1 MANSITYSNSKD
13 FGEKLLRKLT
23 RAAARGLNWLSRG
36 YIHPNDI
43 TIFVLLMHLPIA
55 VLIGTNH
62 LLWAA
67 GLLIIFS
74 LLDTLDG
81 ELARLQEKVSDVGG
95 LLDAVSMRMKEL
107 CIYSGLIYLLSTT
120 NQAPYFLLA
129 TMVACGAALI
139 TPFIN
144 TKGEAIIATYG
155 HELSYD
161 RLSRMF
167 GRGLVPYEVRIV
179 AIIIGLI
186 LGMHILL
193 WVMVGL
199 AVLTTFTMLE
209 RLVSIIRGMR

>member
-1 MANSITYSNSKD
+1 MANTITISNSKD
-13 FGEKLLRKLT
+13 IIEKLLRKLT
-23 RAAARGLNWLSRG
+23 RVAAKGLNWLSRG
-36 YIHPNDI
+36 YVHPNDI
-43 TIFVLLMHLPIA
+43 TIFVLVMHLPIA
-55 VLIGTNH
+55 VLIATNH
-62 LLWAA
+62 MLWAA
-67 GLLIIFS
+67 AVLIIFS

-81 ELARLQEKVSDVGG
+81 ELARLQKKVSDVGG

-107 CIYSGLIYLLSTT
+107 FIYSGLIYLLSTT
-120 NQAPYFLLA
+120 NQSPYFLLA